1 MGYRKIFAFAVL
13 ITAACSWNG
22 APATADIRNAPPA
35 PSISFT
41 VQPRFQSVRGTQ
53 VYTWSND
60 PGRYNIYRFG
70 GVYYLSSDGWWYRSG
85 SMTGPYDVVEE
96 VTIPRQVV
104 MAYSPG
110 DQYNGDPYNGDQGNA
125 YNDDYDDR
133 YAPNPP
139 RITVSGNPQF
149 LTVPGTSASFW
160 VNGMSGYPTYRYN
173 GSFYLSSGR
182 WWYRSDDVR
191 GPYYSVGRAAV
202 PQQVTMAVDYRT
214 RYGDQ
219 WAYRN
224 SRDYRSITGAP
235 VVVFQERPRFVR
247 VPNSNVEYCVNQRGD
262 YELYRYGGD
271 YYINNNGTWYRSDYL
286 RGPYR
291 VSRSRRMP
299 QPVFAAADFVMR
311 NGDDWTMGRKSHRH
325 GGY

>member
-160 VNGMSGYPTYRYN
+160 VNGMSGV
-173 GSFYLSSGR
+173 SDLSLQR
-182 WWYRSDDVR
+182 VLL
-191 GPYYSVGRAAV
+191 
-202 PQQVTMAVDYRT
+202 PQQR
-214 RYGDQ
+214 
-219 WAYRN
+219 
-224 SRDYRSITGAP
+224 P
-235 VVVFQERPRFVR
+235 VVVPERRRPRSVLLGR
-247 VPNSNVEYCVNQRGD
+247 P
-262 YELYRYGGD
+262 GG
-271 YYINNNGTWYRSDYL
+271 GA
-286 RGPYR
+286 P
-291 VSRSRRMP
+291 
-299 QPVFAAADFVMR
+299 A
-311 NGDDWTMGRKSHRH
+311 GDD
-325 GGY
+325 GGGLPDSLRRPVGLPQQS